1 MPEEEMRKKFHE
13 IYITCKNMSFDE
25 YPDLLQDGVSM
36 EEKEFYVML
45 MEFFMQREQ
54 MKTINKGVF

>member
-1 MPEEEMRKKFHE
+1 MPEEEMKKKFHE
-13 IYITCKNMSFDE
+13 IYITCKTMSIDE
-25 YPDLLQDGVSM
+25 YSALLQDGVSM

>member
-1 MPEEEMRKKFHE
+1 
-13 IYITCKNMSFDE
+13 MSFDE
-25 YPDLLQDGVSM
+25 YPDLLQDGVSI